1 MIRERKNRSPFFIEQ
16 KLLLKSMNPGKKI
29 QLALSLYYSAKK
41 LKFFGLKDQHPDW
54 SEEEVLKKVRE
65 VFLYAR
71 S

>member
-1 MIRERKNRSPFFIEQ
+1 MIQEKNIASFFVEQ
-16 KLLLKSMNPGKKI
+16 KVLLKSMDPGKKI

-54 SEEEVLKKVRE
+54 NEEEVLKKVRE

-71 S
+71 T